1 MRSPD
6 HRAGRRPAVWLAGL
20 LTVAIVSGGLPGCGL
35 FDSQVEVL
43 LIGDSIMR
51 QSGEFVEEAL
61 EARPDIE
68 SVKVKNV
75 GRNGSGLLTPGVY
88 DWHDEAQE
96 MIRKYEPDIVVLL
109 FIGNYTDDDLYRQP
123 DGTPVEGYTPAFFEL
138 WGAEAARLTDILAAD
153 GAEVWWVQPPPMVDG
168 ELARRTTEFRTTYE
182 NLAAR
187 RDDIELIDGTSA
199 LANPDGTYA
208 RELPDDTGQQR
219 PVRLADTV
227 HLSAF
232 GGQLLAQVI
241 ADAIGPSLVVDD
253 GA

>member
-6 HRAGRRPAVWLAGL
+6 LLVGRRARDRLAALVLIAVL
-20 LTVAIVSGGLPGCGL
+20 SGGLTSCGL

-88 DWHDEAQE
+88 DWHVEAAD
-96 MIRKYEPDIVVLL
+96 MIEKYQPDIVVLL
-109 FIGNYTDDDLYRQP
+109 FIGNYTSDDLYQQP
-123 DGTPVEGYTPAFFEL
+123 DGTPVEGYTPAFFEI
-138 WGAEAARLTDILAAD
+138 WGAEAARLTDIVAAD

-168 ELARRTTEFRTTYE
+168 ELDRRADELRSTYE
-182 NLAAR
+182 
-187 RDDIELIDGTSA
+187 S
-199 LANPDGTYA
+199 
-208 RELPDDTGQQR
+208 
-219 PVRLADTV
+219 
-227 HLSAF
+227 
-232 GGQLLAQVI
+232 
-241 ADAIGPSLVVDD
+241 
-253 GA
+253 

>member
-6 HRAGRRPAVWLAGL
+6 LLVGRRARDRLAALVLIAVL
-20 LTVAIVSGGLPGCGL
+20 SGGLTSCGL

-88 DWHDEAQE
+88 DWHVEAAD
-96 MIRKYEPDIVVLL
+96 MIEKYQPDIVVLL
-109 FIGNYTDDDLYRQP
+109 FIGNYTSDDLYQQP
-123 DGTPVEGYTPAFFEL
+123 DGTPVEGYTPAFFEI
-138 WGAEAARLTDILAAD
+138 WGAEAARLTDIVAAD

-168 ELARRTTEFRTTYE
+168 ELDRRADELRSTYE
-182 NLAAR
+182 SLAGR
-187 RDDIELIDGTSA
+187 RDDIQLIDGQTP
-199 LANPDGTYA
+199 LASPDGSYA
-208 RELPDDTGQQR
+208 AELPDENGQLE

-232 GGQLLAQVI
+232 GGQLLATAI
-241 ADAIGPSLVVDD
+241 ADAIAPSLADD
-253 GA
+253 GG